1 MNVEPTTKPYV
12 GRSAS
17 LIASARSDIITES
30 RSELDNH
37 TNMMVAGSQC
47 VVFDDTKKTCTV
59 NSFSESAG
67 KLDNIKIV
75 DVVVAYDCPY
85 QSKTFLL
92 LMRNALHVPE
102 LPLNLIL
109 PFIMREGGI
118 EVDEYPKSQLM
129 APQQENH
136 SMFCEASNFVYIL
149 N

>member
-12 GRSAS
+12 GRLAS
-17 LIASARSDIITES
+17 FIASARSDIITES

-37 TNMMVAGSQC
+37 ANMVVAGSQC

-102 LPLNLIL
+102 LPLNLIP

-118 EVDEYPKSQLM
+118 EVDECPK
-129 APQQENH
+129 
-136 SMFCEASNFVYIL
+136 
-149 N
+149 